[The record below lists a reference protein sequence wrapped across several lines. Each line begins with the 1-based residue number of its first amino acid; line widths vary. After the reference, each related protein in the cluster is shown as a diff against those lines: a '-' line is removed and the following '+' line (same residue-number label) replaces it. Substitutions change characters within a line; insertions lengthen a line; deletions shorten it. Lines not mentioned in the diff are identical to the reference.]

1 MAQNSWPSPSYNTR
15 AVTDAEYE
23 QLSARFSDDGVY
35 GDPTDS
41 PVATA
46 GTGLTVNIRANVA
59 ASVRG
64 HAWTSGTTGD
74 TLNIA
79 PNPAGSARTDR
90 VVLRLDRST
99 WTVRAVIR
107 QGTPGAAAPP
117 LARDTGGT
125 GLWEIL
131 LAGVVVPAGANAVTV
146 IRGELYV
153 GSRVRPALASHVNP
167 YPETGEMAWATDT
180 QELRL
185 WNGSRWITTYS
196 DSGPIVVNA
205 WPQGWAIDTDSV
217 LEARSGIVQL
227 RLGSFTRLGSTL
239 PADTNSR
246 LPVIIPAQWRHPVRD
261 QYLICYITGAYIGRI
276 TIKSAASSEPG
287 QVWLTQKPDI
297 TQGRKVLTSGASWI
311 VG

>member
-1 MAQNSWPSPSYNTR
+1 MAQDSWPAPADNRTI
-15 AVTDAEYE
+15 TDAEYE
-23 QLSARFSDDGVY
+23 QLAARFSGDGVY
-35 GDPTDS
+35 GS
-41 PVATA
+41 PADAAVVTA
-46 GTGLTVNIRANVA
+46 GIGLTVTIRADVT

-74 TLNIA
+74 TLDIA
-79 PNPAGSARTDR
+79 PNAAGDTRIDR

-117 LARDTGGT
+117 LARDTGAT

-131 LAGVVVPAGANAVTV
+131 LAGVIVPAAATAVTV
-146 IRGELYV
+146 VRGELYV
-153 GSRVRPALASHVNP
+153 GARVRPALAAHVNP

-185 WNGSRWITTYS
+185 WDGDRWVTTYS
-196 DSGPIVVNA
+196 DSGPVVVN
-205 WPQGWAIDTDSV
+205 WPISGWEIDTDSV
-217 LEARSGIVQL
+217 LEARQGIVQL
-227 RLGSFTRLGSTL
+227 RLGSFTRTGSTL
-239 PADTNSR
+239 PSETNSR
-246 LPVIIPAQWRHPVRD
+246 LPIAIPSRWRHPVRD

-276 TIKSAASSEPG
+276 TIKSAASSQPG

-297 TQGRKVLTSGASWI
+297 SAGRKVLTSAISW
-311 VG
+311 VV